1 MKVNIEHGLEGAKE
15 AVSRRDSIIIVD
27 TIRASTTYVN
37 AFASGAVRIVP
48 CSSREHLDKRM
59 ENYPGAL
66 KSGERFC
73 KKIKGYD
80 LGSSPEEMF
89 STNLSGKTILSSTT
103 NGSKMVVASAGS
115 PLVVMASFCNSTA
128 AVEFVKKKSTN
139 VSIICSGRLG
149 EEVIED
155 NLCAEYLRHKFH
167 SESIPF
173 RLSDFEISEECKKSP
188 SYDMLVS
195 AGLGNDFKF
204 CMKIDSHS
212 IVPVLDNDGFI
223 LL

>member
-1 MKVNIEHGLEGAKE
+1 MKVNIEHGIEGAKE

-48 CSSREHLDKRM
+48 CSSREHLD
-59 ENYPGAL
+59 ENMGHYPHAL
-66 KSGERFC
+66 KSGERLC
-73 KKIKGYD
+73 KRIKGYD
-80 LGSSPEEMF
+80 FGSSPEEM
-89 STNLSGKTILSSTT
+89 SNANLSEKTILSSTT
-103 NGSKMVVASAGS
+103 NGSKMVVASSGS
-115 PLVVMASFCNSTA
+115 PLVVMASFCNSTS
-128 AVEFVKKKSTN
+128 AVEFMKSKSTN

-155 NLCAEYLRHKFH
+155 NLCAEYLKHKFH
-167 SESIPF
+167 SEYIPF
-173 RLSDFEISEECKKSP
+173 RLSNYEISEECKKSP

-195 AGLGNDFKF
+195 AGLENDFKF